1 MYDLVVIGGGSAG
14 RSVAAAA
21 ARVGARVALVVKNA
35 PAEKDSASVC
45 WPSMGLFQA
54 ARLARELSGGVRFG
68 VTMGTPQS
76 DFGAVMAHVR
86 AVALAL
92 ESRGSALVLKGK
104 GVEIHNGSAAFSAY
118 DTVKV
123 DGELLPSH
131 RFVIAT
137 GSRSCA

>member
-76 DFGAVMAHVR
+76 DFRRGDGAR
-86 AVALAL
+86 AGGGTCGSNHGARPLC
-92 ESRGSALVLKGK
+92 SRGK
-104 GVEIHNGSAAFSAY
+104 
-118 DTVKV
+118 
-123 DGELLPSH
+123 
-131 RFVIAT
+131 
-137 GSRSCA
+137 GSRFIMDRRRFRLMTR